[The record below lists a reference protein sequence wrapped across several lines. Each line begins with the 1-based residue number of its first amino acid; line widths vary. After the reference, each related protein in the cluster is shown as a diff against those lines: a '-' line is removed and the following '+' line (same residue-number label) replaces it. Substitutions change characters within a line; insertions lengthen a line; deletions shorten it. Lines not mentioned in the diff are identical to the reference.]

1 MLNKHFHLSSFILF
15 WQTLCALFRLGLRLR
30 NISHNWACYYAS
42 IKASGNP
49 KKFDIRKLR
58 ATPPGVH
65 PTSTSRDVSDQAFP
79 SRSNFYFVLQ
89 YICGE
94 GQGSGLSKTCL
105 HCCLLLTTMALT
117 LYNLCYCSCQFYPLL
132 PYVCIYMYIVY
143 KSGLKVAEKLTC
155 YDLYNYV
162 HVY

>member
-1 MLNKHFHLSSFILF
+1 MGFGAQSV
-15 WQTLCALFRLGLRLR
+15 
-30 NISHNWACYYAS
+30 
-42 IKASGNP
+42 KASGNP
-49 KKFDIRKLR
+49 KNFDIRKLR
-58 ATPPGVH
+58 AIPPGVH

-79 SRSNFYFVLQ
+79 SLSNFYCVLQ

-94 GQGSGLSKTCL
+94 GLGSGLSKTCL
-105 HCCLLLTTMALT
+105 DCCLLL
-117 LYNLCYCSCQFYPLL
+117 YCSSQFYPLL